1 MFKSQANIG
10 KFLPMLAIILGL
22 APLAPAD
29 ASDAEFSRALNAAG
43 CIPTQVAVTRK
54 AAEMQIYQVSCSGNP
69 PRSVGVYC
77 VKNTCQV
84 SAGRQTETS
93 DDSQK

>member
-1 MFKSQANIG
+1 MRGPYACIG
-10 KFLPMLAIILGL
+10 KSLPMLLVAGL
-22 APLAPAD
+22 VPLAPAGG
-29 ASDAEFSRALNAAG
+29 SDAEFSRALNAAG

-54 AAEMQIYQVSCSGNP
+54 AAEMQIYQVSCAGNP

-77 VKNTCQV
+77 VKNTCSV